1 MDESH
6 SQGATPPKTSG
17 GEGAISKNDK
27 TSFWKRRPVVVVGT
41 VLLAAILVWGLGALA
56 QSFSHERTDD
66 AFLAADIVS
75 IAPRVAG
82 QVKEVFVKDN
92 QIVKAGDPL
101 VEIDPHDY
109 KTAKAQKNA
118 ALVAANANTNVIAS
132 TFNILNVQ
140 ITTARETAKQSEAQ
154 AAADKAT
161 AEKAASDYHRAQ
173 DLIQQKTISPQEYDT
188 AKAAFESAS
197 NTWHASEAKAASD
210 HSKIDEAQAEYEAGV
225 AGFERAVAQADQAE
239 VDVNLADL
247 NLSYTRITA
256 PADGR
261 VTRKAVEPGDYVQV
275 GQHLMAIVPTNIW
288 VVANFK
294 ENQLQKIRTNQ
305 PAEIEV
311 DAIGGRKFTGHVE
324 SIQAGSGAA
333 FSLLPPE
340 NAVGNFVKVVQRVPV
355 KIVFDNPMEAEYVL
369 GPGMSVVP
377 SVQVGNEIP
386 KVAVMIVAILLALVT
401 GAFWWRAASR
411 KPSA

>member
-6 SQGATPPKTSG
+6 SPGATPLKASG
-17 GEGAISKNDK
+17 GEGAVSKNEK
-27 TSFWKRRPVVVVGT
+27 TSFWKRRPVVVIGT
-41 VLLAAILVWGLGALA
+41 VALAAILIWGLGSLA
-56 QSFSHERTDD
+56 RSFSHEGTDD

-101 VEIDPHDY
+101 VEIDPRDY
-109 KTAKAQKNA
+109 QTAVAQKSA
-118 ALVAANANTNVIAS
+118 ALAAANANTNVIAS
-132 TFNILNVQ
+132 SFKMLAVQ
-140 ITTARETAKQSEAQ
+140 IDTAKANSKQSEAQ
-154 AAADKAT
+154 AEADKAN
-161 AEKAASDYHRAQ
+161 ALKASSDFHRAQ
-173 DLIQQKTISPQEYDT
+173 DLIERKIIAPQEYDT
-188 AKAAFESAS
+188 AKAAADAAT
-197 NTWHASEAKAASD
+197 NTWRASEAKAVSD
-210 HSKIDEAQAEYEAGV
+210 KSKIDEAQAEFEAGL
-225 AGFERAVAQADQAE
+225 AAYDRAIAQADQAQ

-247 NLSYTRITA
+247 DLSYTRIKA
-256 PADGR
+256 PTDGR
-261 VTRKAVEPGDYVQV
+261 VTRKAVEAGDYIQV

-305 PAEIEV
+305 PVEIDV
-311 DAIGGRKFTGHVE
+311 DAIGGRKFAGHVE

-377 SVQVGNEIP
+377 SVKVGNEIP
-386 KVAVMIVAILLALVT
+386 EAIVIVAAILLALVA
-401 GAFWWRAASR
+401 GFFWWRAADR
-411 KPSA
+411 K

>member
-6 SQGATPPKTSG
+6 SQGATLPKTDG
-17 GEGAISKNDK
+17 GEGAISNNNKI
-27 TSFWKRRPVVVVGT
+27 SFWKRRPVVVIGT
-41 VLLAAILVWGLGALA
+41 IALAVILIWGLGSLA
-56 QSFSHERTDD
+56 RSFSHEATDD

-92 QIVKAGDPL
+92 EIVKTGDPL
-101 VEIDPHDY
+101 VLIDPRDY
-109 KTAKAQKNA
+109 QTAAAQKNA

-132 TFNILNVQ
+132 SFKMLRVQ
-140 ITTARETAKQSEAQ
+140 VNTARETYKQSEAQ
-154 AAADKAT
+154 AAADKAN
-161 AEKAASDYHRAQ
+161 AEKAASDFRRAR
-173 DLIQQKTISPQEYDT
+173 DLIQEKTISPQEYDS
-188 AKAAFESAS
+188 ARAASESAS

-210 HSKIDEAQAEYEAGV
+210 HSKIDEAQAEFEAGL
-225 AGFERAVAQADQAE
+225 AAYDRAVAQADQAQ

-247 NLSYTRITA
+247 DLSYTRIAA
-256 PADGR
+256 PTDGR

-294 ENQLQKIRTNQ
+294 ETQLRKIRTNQ
-305 PAEIEV
+305 PVEVEV
-311 DAIGGRKFTGHVE
+311 DAVGSRKFPGHVD

-355 KIVFDNPMEAEYVL
+355 KIVFDNPIEAQHAL
-369 GPGMSVVP
+369 GPGMSAVP
-377 SVQVGNEIP
+377 SVQVGAEIP
-386 KVAVMIVAILLALVT
+386 QAVVIVVAVLLALVA
-401 GAFWWRAASR
+401 GAFWWRAAGR
-411 KPSA
+411 TET